1 MFFVC
6 VYGKFPAGKSCEI
19 WEIWVQLNNHGLPI
33 FLANQDYWKKGREK
47 EHWILII
54 LGSRWPLC
62 YNVSDNYKNF
72 NLDLKGHTLYFSQLV
87 VFSQQFALGW
97 NVMWEAKL
105 KCPLST
111 ENKIYSWLA
120 QWEPQVNFS
129 SNPTLTLTFFQLTV
143 VRVKGGVSVQLL
155 KYWHWC
161 KSSCE
166 VK

>member
-1 MFFVC
+1 MWDLGDLSKIEQPWASYFF
-6 VYGKFPAGKSCEI
+6 GQS
-19 WEIWVQLNNHGLPI
+19 GL
-33 FLANQDYWKKGREK
+33 LKNGREK

-129 SNPTLTLTFFQLTV
+129 SNPTLTLHVTFFQLTV

>member
-1 MFFVC
+1 MVSSQPASHVRSGRFEYNWTTMGFLFFWPTRTIEK
-6 VYGKFPAGKSCEI
+6 GKGEGT
-19 WEIWVQLNNHGLPI
+19 LNPYHFGI
-33 FLANQDYWKKGREK
+33 
-47 EHWILII
+47 
-54 LGSRWPLC
+54 RWPLC

-111 ENKIYSWLA
+111 GNKIYPWPA
-120 QWEPQVNFS
+120 QWEPQVNLS

-161 KSSCE
+161 KSSCK